1 MDISKPPALL
11 RSLTRKKL
19 TWDIPGK
26 SGKIFLTFDD
36 GPIPEITPKVLDIL
50 EQCNAK
56 ATFFCVGDNVAKH
69 PEIYQQV
76 LDAGHAT
83 GNHTFH
89 HLNGWKTSVEEY
101 INDVNKCSTLVNSP
115 LFRPPH
121 GRIRP
126 SAIKHLRNQY
136 QIIMWSVLTGD
147 YDKTLTPE
155 KVLNNAIDH
164 TTDGSIVVFHDSL
177 KAADNLFFA
186 LPRFLEHFSNKG
198 YSFERIP
205 YPQTQ

>member
-1 MDISKPPALL
+1 MDISTPPALL

-36 GPIPEITPKVLDIL
+36 GPIPEVTPKVLDIL
-50 EQCNAK
+50 AQYEAK

-69 PEIYQQV
+69 PEVYQQV
-76 LDAGHAT
+76 LDAGHTT
-83 GNHTFH
+83 GNHTYH

-101 INDVNKCSTLVNSP
+101 IHDVKKCSTLVNSP

-126 SAIKHLRNQY
+126 SAIKHLRKEY

-147 YDKTLTPE
+147 YDKALAPG
-155 KVLNNAIDH
+155 KVLQNALDH

-186 LPRFLEHFSNKG
+186 LPRFLEHFRNKG
-198 YSFERIP
+198 YCFDSIS
-205 YPQTQ
+205 YPQPK

>member
-19 TWDIPGK
+19 IWDIPNNP
-26 SGKIFLTFDD
+26 GKIFLSFDD

-50 EQCNAK
+50 EQFNAK
-56 ATFFCVGDNVAKH
+56 ATFFCVGENVEKH
-69 PEIYQQV
+69 PEVYQQV
-76 LDAGHAT
+76 LDDGHAT

-101 INDVNKCSTLVNSP
+101 IRDVDKCKALVNSP
-115 LFRPPH
+115 LFRPPY

-126 SAIKHLRNQY
+126 SAIKHLRKDY

-155 KVLNNAIDH
+155 KVLRNAIDH

-186 LPRFLEHFSNKG
+186 LPRFLKYFTEKG
-198 YSFERIP
+198 YTFEHIP
-205 YPQTQ
+205 YPKLQ